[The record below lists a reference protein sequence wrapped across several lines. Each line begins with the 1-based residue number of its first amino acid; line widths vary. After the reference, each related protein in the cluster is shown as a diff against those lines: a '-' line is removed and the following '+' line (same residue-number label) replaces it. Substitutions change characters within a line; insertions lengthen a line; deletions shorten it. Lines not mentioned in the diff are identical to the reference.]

1 MYMISAYNHLEYN
14 LSKYMFTYIYKINIC
29 LEKNRKKRMTKRAG
43 EMGSTGTKLLP
54 KLTLGDMGSL
64 VCLGN
69 RDVWRT

>member
-14 LSKYMFTYIYKINIC
+14 LSKYVSVQ
-29 LEKNRKKRMTKRAG
+29 RKTERKENDQGAG

-64 VCLGN
+64 VCLGS